1 MSTVNFE
8 FQDCKVMGSSRLSL
22 TELKTFPSAKICE
35 ILQRQFLHIADVMR
49 HSDIASSNIVASLL
63 SAAIQD
69 FIENELLQQVESAKK
84 KHPDIP
90 QTFTA
95 MYNFLRALGLMMA
108 NQGCSAGIVG
118 LAMSHAGIDVAG
130 TEFSSDTIL
139 RNLQAKLEILE
150 DDR

>member
-1 MSTVNFE
+1 
-8 FQDCKVMGSSRLSL
+8 
-22 TELKTFPSAKICE
+22 
-35 ILQRQFLHIADVMR
+35 
-49 HSDIASSNIVASLL
+49 
-63 SAAIQD
+63 
-69 FIENELLQQVESAKK
+69 
-84 KHPDIP
+84 
-90 QTFTA
+90 